1 MRACMM
7 FKERANDTWDII
19 MKAKQMLVVLF
30 FIGQWLL
37 CYTAQTFATLQF
49 VAFIIIISYLYVL
62 NIFFLCAGYFLPSVL
77 SPGCELSVT
86 EQIKWWIKVHLKSI
100 IVFLWLSLC
109 LRYIVLHN
117 MCIYTVHVYVTIF
130 TIIYGTITSS
140 NYGKCFFCNPGFR
153 DIGPN
158 QSTFIC
164 KEVNPLHDQNMP
176 KYLLPVIFW

>member
-1 MRACMM
+1 MTFLLHCTNICNIAICSFHHHQLFVCTKYFFFVCR
-7 FKERANDTWDII
+7 
-19 MKAKQMLVVLF
+19 LF
-30 FIGQWLL
+30 F
-37 CYTAQTFATLQF
+37 TFCLVTWVWTL
-49 VAFIIIISYLYVL
+49 SYRADKVMNKSTSQKHYCVL
-62 NIFFLCAGYFLPSVL
+62 WPSL
-77 SPGCELSVT
+77 G
-86 EQIKWWIKVHLKSI
+86 
-100 IVFLWLSLC
+100 